1 MNPNLENNNRGF
13 KCSIV
18 VKTVSVIVG
27 TIILSSI
34 VHWLLSVIY
43 FYACIGITFQD
54 LLLSP
59 MRIGSLSCQLVFRGM
74 KYTHNQYL
82 RQFLN
87 ILTVIRVS

>member
-1 MNPNLENNNRGF
+1 MNPDNNNGGF

-27 TIILSSI
+27 TIILSS
-34 VHWLLSVIY
+34 VFHWLLSVIY
-43 FYACIGITFQD
+43 FYSCIGITFED
-54 LLLSP
+54 LILSP
-59 MRIGSLSCQLVFRGM
+59 IRTGSLGCQLVFRGM

-87 ILTVIRVS
+87 ILTAIRVS